1 MSRFARRRVS
11 HEHGDAVERERLRLG
26 SRTRMIK
33 VTRLNGSELVINA
46 DLIETIE
53 ERPDTIITLTNEHR
67 FVVRESIDELLDRL
81 AAYRRRCH
89 PGVRGLAPSAALEAG
104 RD

>member
-1 MSRFARRRVS
+1 
-11 HEHGDAVERERLRLG
+11 
-26 SRTRMIK
+26 MIK

-67 FVVRESIDELLDRL
+67 FVVRESIDELLNRL
-81 AAYRRRCH
+81 AAYRQRCH
-89 PGVRGLAPSAALEAG
+89 PGFRSVTEESG

>member
-1 MSRFARRRVS
+1 V
-11 HEHGDAVERERLRLG
+11 
-26 SRTRMIK
+26 IK
-33 VTRLNGSELVINA
+33 VTRLNGTELVINA

-53 ERPDTIITLTNEHR
+53 ERPDTIVTLTNEHR
-67 FVVRESIDELLDRL
+67 FVVKESIDQILERI

-89 PGVRGLAPSAALEAG
+89 PGVRTVTVDGE

>member
-1 MSRFARRRVS
+1 V
-11 HEHGDAVERERLRLG
+11 
-26 SRTRMIK
+26 IK
-33 VTRLNGSELVINA
+33 VTRLNGSELVLNA

-53 ERPDTIITLTNEHR
+53 ERPDTIVTLTNEHR
-67 FVVRESIDELLDRL
+67 FVVKESIDELLERI

-89 PGVRGLAPSAALEAG
+89 PGVRNVTDGG

>member
-1 MSRFARRRVS
+1 
-11 HEHGDAVERERLRLG
+11 
-26 SRTRMIK
+26 MIK
-33 VTRLNGSELVINA
+33 VTRLNGTELVINA

-53 ERPDTIITLTNEHR
+53 ERPDTIVTLTNDHR
-67 FVVRESIDELLDRL
+67 FVVKESVDELLERI

-89 PGVRGLAPSAALEAG
+89 PGVRSVVGDG

>member
-1 MSRFARRRVS
+1 
-11 HEHGDAVERERLRLG
+11 
-26 SRTRMIK
+26 MIK
-33 VTRLNGSELVINA
+33 VTRLNGTELVINA

-53 ERPDTIITLTNEHR
+53 ERPDTIVALTNDHR
-67 FVVRESIDELLDRL
+67 FVVKESIDELLERI

-89 PGVRGLAPSAALEAG
+89 PGLRSVTVDGE

>member
-1 MSRFARRRVS
+1 
-11 HEHGDAVERERLRLG
+11 
-26 SRTRMIK
+26 MIK

-53 ERPDTIITLTNEHR
+53 ERPDTIVTLTNEHR
-67 FVVRESIDELLDRL
+67 FVVKESLEELLERI

-89 PGVRGLAPSAALEAG
+89 PGVRSVTESG

>member
-1 MSRFARRRVS
+1 
-11 HEHGDAVERERLRLG
+11 
-26 SRTRMIK
+26 MIK

-53 ERPDTIITLTNEHR
+53 ERPDTIVTLTNEHR
-67 FVVRESIDELLDRL
+67 FVVRESSDELLEL
-81 AAYRRRCH
+81 IAAYRQRCH
-89 PGVRGLAPSAALEAG
+89 PGVRVVTPAAE

>member
-1 MSRFARRRVS
+1 
-11 HEHGDAVERERLRLG
+11 
-26 SRTRMIK
+26 MIK

-53 ERPDTIITLTNEHR
+53 ERPDTIVTLTNEHR

-81 AAYRRRCH
+81 AAYRQRCH
-89 PGVRGLAPSAALEAG
+89 PGLRDVTGHPG
-104 RD
+104 RE

>member
-1 MSRFARRRVS
+1 
-11 HEHGDAVERERLRLG
+11 
-26 SRTRMIK
+26 MIK
-33 VTRLNGSELVINA
+33 VTRLNGTELVINA

-53 ERPDTIITLTNEHR
+53 ERPDTIVTLTNDHR
-67 FVVRESIDELLDRL
+67 FVVKESVDELLERI

-89 PGVRGLAPSAALEAG
+89 PGVRSVIGDG

>member
-1 MSRFARRRVS
+1 
-11 HEHGDAVERERLRLG
+11 
-26 SRTRMIK
+26 MIK
-33 VTRLNGSELVINA
+33 VTRLNGSELVLNA

-53 ERPDTIITLTNEHR
+53 ERPDTIVTLTNEHR
-67 FVVRESIDELLDRL
+67 FVVKESIDELLERI

-89 PGVRGLAPSAALEAG
+89 PGVRDVTAPEA